1 MLFFYT
7 THNNHVNKICK
18 FLQDAYHKTTQ
29 NREQSGNI
37 NAVVILTLW

>member
-7 THNNHVNKICK
+7 THNNHVKKIAN
-18 FLQDAYHKTTQ
+18 LQDAYHKTTQ